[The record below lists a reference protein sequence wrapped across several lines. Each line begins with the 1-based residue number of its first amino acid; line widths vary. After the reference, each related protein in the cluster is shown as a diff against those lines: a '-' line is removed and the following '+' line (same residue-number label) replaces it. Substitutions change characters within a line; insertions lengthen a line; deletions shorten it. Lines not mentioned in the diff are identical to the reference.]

1 MSQRH
6 SYENSLWWSSVEHPT
21 FSPKEIDSP
30 WDIVIIGAGF
40 SGLWCAHHLLN
51 NNPSLSIAVFE
62 QNQVGSGASGRNGGW
77 VSALYPQSDSELI
90 KKFGAQATA
99 SLQSHLENSID
110 EIADFA
116 QTNSIDCGFAKGGT
130 LSIARNKGQLKRI
143 KGEAT
148 DNFLN
153 ESAIKARIQMQ
164 GALGGTYS
172 PHCAAINPAALVIG
186 LALNL
191 QKRGVS
197 IFELTPAYANERS
210 VLVTH
215 EGMART
221 IKSTHVV
228 EAIEAYRAN
237 SRTQIPIYSLMVATE
252 ALSQDIWEQIG
263 LRERE
268 TFAEVRHM
276 VTYAQRTSDNRLAIG
291 GRGAPYLFGSKR
303 KDSHEAREV
312 THQLIRELA
321 VEWFPVLKNT
331 RFTHA
336 WGGAVGITRDW
347 APYVHWDGRLAA
359 LGGYAGDGVT
369 LSYVAANSVADL
381 ITGKKSERSQL
392 PYVHSRSK
400 NWEFEPL
407 RWFGVNTA
415 IGLSELADVEERIT
429 QHPSVLGKIIE
440 KLF

>member
-1 MSQRH
+1 MNPRH

-51 NNPSLSIAVFE
+51 NNPELSIAVFE

-77 VSALYPQSDSELI
+77 VSALYPQSDRELA
-90 KKFGAQATA
+90 KKFGVESIA
-99 SLQSHLENSID
+99 SLQTHLANSIV
-110 EIADFA
+110 EIGYFA
-116 QTNSIDCGFAKGGT
+116 QTNAIDCGFAKGG
-130 LSIARNKGQLKRI
+130 SINIARNKGQLKRI
-143 KGEAT
+143 KVEYP

-153 ESAIKARIQMQ
+153 ENAIKNRINMQ
-164 GALGGTYS
+164 GALGGSYS

-186 LALNL
+186 LAVNL

-197 IFELTPAYANERS
+197 IFEFTPAYANEKN

-215 EGMART
+215 KGMART
-221 IKSTHVV
+221 ISSTHVV

-252 ALSQDIWEQIG
+252 PLSQDIWDQIG

-303 KDSHEAREV
+303 KDSHEAREM
-312 THQLIRELA
+312 THRQIRQLA
-321 VEWFPVLKNT
+321 VQWFPVLKNT

-347 APYVHWDGRLAA
+347 APYVRWDGRLAA

-369 LSYVAANSVADL
+369 LSYLAANSVADL

-392 PYVHSRSK
+392 PYVNSRSK

-407 RWFGVNTA
+407 RWLGVNTA
-415 IGLSELADVEERIT
+415 IELSELADVEERFT
-429 QHPSVLGKIIE
+429 AQPSVLGKIIE